1 MSINP
6 AQLPDDV
13 QALKALVVK
22 LEGDYERRLGEQVA
36 AYHRE
41 LTRFREQLNL
51 ALARRF
57 GVSSERIGDE
67 QLRLFNE
74 AESALAQAGAVDD
87 SPVEVPAHTR
97 KRSRRRP
104 LPDSLPRVE
113 VLHELAEAERVCPN
127 DGAELKRIGEESSE
141 QLDIVPAKVQVIRNI
156 RAKYA
161 CPSCERHVVT
171 APMAAQPIPKSL
183 ASPGLLAHVTTSKYL
198 DSLPLYRQE
207 RIFQR
212 LGVDIP
218 RATLASWM
226 IRSGKLIQPLINLL
240 RDELLGGDIIHCDE
254 TTVQVLG
261 EEGRAAESKSYMWV
275 QASANRER
283 PVVLFDYDPSRGG
296 AIPKRLLGEYSGYLI
311 TDGYEGYGPVCRAN
325 GITQVGCWAH
335 ARRKFDEVLKAAGI
349 NPRKTPKGKPPPKAR
364 KAGQALAFIRAL
376 FAIEHRVRDD
386 SAEARY
392 RVRHAESALVLE
404 RLRAWLDEQLPTV
417 PPSTALG
424 RALSYLD
431 AQWPKLIRFIEDGR
445 LELTN
450 NRAENAIRPFV
461 LGRKNWLFSATV
473 HGAKASANLY
483 SLVETA
489 KACGLE
495 PYSYLRRVFTELP
508 KATSVEQIEA
518 LLPYHCDPDVIPTS
532 LTT

>member
-349 NPRKTPKGKPPPKAR
+349 NPRKTPKGKPPHFRQRSACGQLAKCDVPMSQSTGIGLPA
-364 KAGQALAFIRAL
+364 AGSVMLAGGGSL
-376 FAIEHRVRDD
+376 LHGGVRDRVTNGGNAPATRRSRAGGRD
-386 SAEARY
+386 AR
-392 RVRHAESALVLE
+392 RAARLHPPIVQRPALE
-404 RLRAWLDEQLPTV
+404 RRIPPYEIVGPDEVELV
-417 PPSTALG
+417 H
-424 RALSYLD
+424 D
-431 AQWPKLIRFIEDGR
+431 AAMRIVEEIGVRFIDE
-445 LELTN
+445 ES
-450 NRAENAIRPFV
+450 
-461 LGRKNWLFSATV
+461 LGL
-473 HGAKASANLY
+473 
-483 SLVETA
+483 
-489 KACGLE
+489 
-495 PYSYLRRVFTELP
+495 
-508 KATSVEQIEA
+508 
-518 LLPYHCDPDVIPTS
+518 
-532 LTT
+532 

>member
-74 AESALAQAGAVDD
+74 AESALAQADAVDD

-171 APMAAQPIPKSL
+171 APMAAQPIPK
-183 ASPGLLAHVTTSKYL
+183 
-198 DSLPLYRQE
+198 
-207 RIFQR
+207 
-212 LGVDIP
+212 
-218 RATLASWM
+218 
-226 IRSGKLIQPLINLL
+226 
-240 RDELLGGDIIHCDE
+240 
-254 TTVQVLG
+254 
-261 EEGRAAESKSYMWV
+261 
-275 QASANRER
+275 
-283 PVVLFDYDPSRGG
+283 
-296 AIPKRLLGEYSGYLI
+296 
-311 TDGYEGYGPVCRAN
+311 
-325 GITQVGCWAH
+325 
-335 ARRKFDEVLKAAGI
+335 
-349 NPRKTPKGKPPPKAR
+349 
-364 KAGQALAFIRAL
+364 RAL
-376 FAIEHRVRDD
+376 LQSSGDR
-386 SAEARY
+386 
-392 RVRHAESALVLE
+392 
-404 RLRAWLDEQLPTV
+404 
-417 PPSTALG
+417 
-424 RALSYLD
+424 
-431 AQWPKLIRFIEDGR
+431 
-445 LELTN
+445 
-450 NRAENAIRPFV
+450 
-461 LGRKNWLFSATV
+461 
-473 HGAKASANLY
+473 
-483 SLVETA
+483 
-489 KACGLE
+489 
-495 PYSYLRRVFTELP
+495 
-508 KATSVEQIEA
+508 
-518 LLPYHCDPDVIPTS
+518 
-532 LTT
+532 

>member
-1 MSINP
+1 MVFGGDVSCESMSINP

-22 LEGDYERRLGEQVA
+22 LESDYERRLGEQVA

-74 AESALAQAGAVDD
+74 AESALAQADAVDD
-87 SPVEVPAHTR
+87 LTVEVPAHTR
-97 KRSRRRP
+97 KKSRRRR

-198 DSLPLYRQE
+198 DALPLYRQE

-212 LGVDIP
+212 MGVDIP

-226 IRSGKLIQPLINLL
+226 VKSGKLIQPLINLL

-261 EEGRAAESKSYMWV
+261 EAGRSAESKSYMWV

-283 PVVLFDYDPSRGG
+283 AVVLFDYDPSRGG

-311 TDGYEGYGPVCRAN
+311 TDGYEGYGAVCRAN

-349 NPRKTPKGKPPPKAR
+349 NPRKTPKGKSPPKAR

-386 SAEARY
+386 SAEERY
-392 RVRHAESALVLE
+392 WVRHAESALVLE
-404 RLRAWLDEQLPTV
+404 KLRVWL
-417 PPSTALG
+417 
-424 RALSYLD
+424 
-431 AQWPKLIRFIEDGR
+431 
-445 LELTN
+445 N
-450 NRAENAIRPFV
+450 
-461 LGRKNWLFSATV
+461 
-473 HGAKASANLY
+473 
-483 SLVETA
+483 
-489 KACGLE
+489 
-495 PYSYLRRVFTELP
+495 
-508 KATSVEQIEA
+508 EQIPMVPRGITETG
-518 LLPYHCDPDVIPTS
+518 V
-532 LTT
+532 